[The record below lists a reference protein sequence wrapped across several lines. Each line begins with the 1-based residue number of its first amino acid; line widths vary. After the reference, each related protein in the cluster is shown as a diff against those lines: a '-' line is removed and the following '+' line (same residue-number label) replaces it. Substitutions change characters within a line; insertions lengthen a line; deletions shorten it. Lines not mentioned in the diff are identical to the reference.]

1 MVIRLNLQDPPPPQY
16 ELPSSKKIQTAVL
29 QSKLLV
35 IANPRSITPYRCI
48 HKYLSTVTVR
58 GLDPTFQQ
66 SNSFG
71 MALPYNLHPIYGPR
85 ITLLITAS
93 TSLLLVSTAILSGI
107 AAPWNTDP
115 LGLWLVHTI
124 FVILSIALCAYD
136 LRRWAK
142 LKAAD
147 PDEDPEWPL
156 KRIMIGDIVLALFFW
171 FLWVTEM
178 DLMPYSSRTSILH
191 AYTSF
196 TALIISA
203 LHGFCLWK
211 ELMVL
216 KDNWLA
222 SYACRCVNV
231 HGGHHS
237 TVSAD
242 IRGQGDLLCRR
253 EQSSETPCRCND
265 ASYANKQ
272 DIDIEALARSSESA
286 CLVTPN
292 TDDNMGYQ
300 SLNYGAVGYGHVK
313 KQELSVECD
322 IDEEE
327 EVQVV
332 RKKKR
337 AGKDVA
343 SRSRGRGYS
352 R

>member
-1 MVIRLNLQDPPPPQY
+1 
-16 ELPSSKKIQTAVL
+16 
-29 QSKLLV
+29 
-35 IANPRSITPYRCI
+35 
-48 HKYLSTVTVR
+48 
-58 GLDPTFQQ
+58 
-66 SNSFG
+66 

-85 ITLLITAS
+85 IALLITTS
-93 TSLLLVSTAILSGI
+93 VSLLLASTVILSSL
-107 AAPWNTDP
+107 ADPWNVGP
-115 LGLWLVHTI
+115 LGLWIVHI
-124 FVILSIALCAYD
+124 ICVILSITLCAYD

-147 PDEDPEWPL
+147 PDESPEWPL

-171 FLWVTEM
+171 FLWIAETN
-178 DLMPYSSRTSILH
+178 YSWRPDVLP

-203 LHGFCLWK
+203 LHGLCLWK
-211 ELMVL
+211 ELMVW

-222 SYACRCVNV
+222 LYACHCVNV
-231 HGGHHS
+231 HGGRHS

-242 IRGQGDLLCRR
+242 IRRQGDLPCRR
-253 EQSSETPCRCND
+253 EQSSEIPCGCND
-265 ASYANKQ
+265 TSYANKQ
-272 DIDIEALARSSESA
+272 DIDIEAVARSNESS

-300 SLNYGAVGYGHVK
+300 SLGYGAAGYGHVK
-313 KQELSVECD
+313 EHELSVRCD
-322 IDEEE
+322 MDDEEEE

-343 SRSRGRGYS
+343 SGSRGRGDS

>member
-1 MVIRLNLQDPPPPQY
+1 
-16 ELPSSKKIQTAVL
+16 
-29 QSKLLV
+29 
-35 IANPRSITPYRCI
+35 
-48 HKYLSTVTVR
+48 
-58 GLDPTFQQ
+58 
-66 SNSFG
+66 

-93 TSLLLVSTAILSGI
+93 ISLLLISAVILS
-107 AAPWNTDP
+107 ALADPWNAGP

-124 FVILSIALCAYD
+124 FVILSIALCAHD

-156 KRIMIGDIVLALFFW
+156 KRIMIGDFVLALFFW
-171 FLWVTEM
+171 FLWAAEM
-178 DLMPYSSRTSILH
+178 DLMPYSWTRSIAS

-196 TALIISA
+196 TALIIFA
-203 LHGFCLWK
+203 LHGLCLWK

-222 SYACRCVNV
+222 LYTCHCVDV

-242 IRGQGDLLCRR
+242 IRRQGDLLCHR
-253 EQSSETPCRCND
+253 EQSSETPCRFND

-272 DIDIEALARSSESA
+272 DIDIEALTRSSESA

-300 SLNYGAVGYGHVK
+300 SLGYGAVGHGHVK
-313 KQELSVECD
+313 KHELGVECD
-322 IDEEE
+322 INEEE
-327 EVQVV
+327 EFQVV

-337 AGKDVA
+337 SGKDVA

>member
-1 MVIRLNLQDPPPPQY
+1 
-16 ELPSSKKIQTAVL
+16 
-29 QSKLLV
+29 
-35 IANPRSITPYRCI
+35 
-48 HKYLSTVTVR
+48 
-58 GLDPTFQQ
+58 
-66 SNSFG
+66 

-93 TSLLLVSTAILSGI
+93 ISLLLILAVILS
-107 AAPWNTDP
+107 ALADPWNAGP

-142 LKAAD
+142 LKAAN
-147 PDEDPEWPL
+147 PDENPEWPL
-156 KRIMIGDIVLALFFW
+156 KRIMIGDIILALFFW
-171 FLWVTEM
+171 FLWVAEM
-178 DLMPYSSRTSILH
+178 GLMPYSRGSSITP
-191 AYTSF
+191 AYASF

-203 LHGFCLWK
+203 LHGLCLWK

-222 SYACRCVNV
+222 LYACHCVNV

-237 TVSAD
+237 TISAD
-242 IRGQGDLLCRR
+242 IRRQGDLLYRR
-253 EQSSETPCRCND
+253 EQSSETPYGCND

-272 DIDIEALARSSESA
+272 DIDIEALASSSESA

-300 SLNYGAVGYGHVK
+300 SLGYGAVGHGHVK
-313 KQELSVECD
+313 KHELGVECD
-322 IDEEE
+322 INEEE
-327 EVQVV
+327 EFQVV

-337 AGKDVA
+337 SGKDVA
-343 SRSRGRGYS
+343 SRSRGRGDS
-352 R
+352 Q

>member
-1 MVIRLNLQDPPPPQY
+1 
-16 ELPSSKKIQTAVL
+16 
-29 QSKLLV
+29 
-35 IANPRSITPYRCI
+35 
-48 HKYLSTVTVR
+48 
-58 GLDPTFQQ
+58 
-66 SNSFG
+66 

-93 TSLLLVSTAILSGI
+93 ISLLLISTVILSGL
-107 AAPWNTDP
+107 ADPWHTGP
-115 LGLWLVHTI
+115 SGLWLVHTI
-124 FVILSIALCAYD
+124 FVILSLALCAYD

-147 PDEDPEWPL
+147 PDENPEWPL

-171 FLWVTEM
+171 LLWVAEM
-178 DLMPYSSRTSILH
+178 DLMPYSPRPSIPP

-196 TALIISA
+196 TSLIISA
-203 LHGFCLWK
+203 LHGLCLWK

-222 SYACRCVNV
+222 LYACRCINA

-237 TVSAD
+237 TLSAD
-242 IRGQGDLLCRR
+242 TRRQGDLLCRR
-253 EQSSETPCRCND
+253 EQSSETPCGCNGV
-265 ASYANKQ
+265 SYANKQ
-272 DIDIEALARSSESA
+272 DIDIEAVARSSESA

-300 SLNYGAVGYGHVK
+300 SLGYGAVGYGHVK
-313 KQELSVECD
+313 DHELGVEYD

-337 AGKDVA
+337 AGKDVE
-343 SRSRGRGYS
+343 SGSRGRGGS